1 MAANTNNLIRV
12 GKVSSVNVANGTIKV
27 SYPQLDKAVTT
38 EIPYA
43 NFADTYKMP
52 QVGSWVIVLHLST
65 GASAGICLGNY
76 WGSGSKPPEGIAG
89 LFRQDYGAAPGEA
102 YLRYLQGALLLFC
115 EGSVAIEGASIAENA
130 GGNMDVTV
138 GGNLTETVTGNLTET
153 VTGETL
159 IDGTGMVTIKSAGD
173 LILQDAG
180 IALTPTIIDQR
191 LRNGGL

>member
-12 GKVSSVNVANGTIKV
+12 GKVSSVNVTNGTIKV

-65 GASAGICLGNY
+65 GASAGLCIGNY

-89 LFRQDYGAAPGEA
+89 LFRQDYGVTPGEA
-102 YLRYLQGALLLFC
+102 YLRYLEGALLLFC
-115 EGSVAIEGASIAENA
+115 EGSVAIEGANIAETA
-130 GGNMDVTV
+130 GANMDITV
-138 GGNLTETVTGNLTET
+138 GGNLTEK
-153 VTGETL
+153 VTGETKVEY
-159 IDGTGMVTIKSAGD
+159 TGEAMIEGKAKMTIKSAGD

-180 IALTPTIIDQR
+180 ITLTPTIIDQR
-191 LRNGGL
+191 LKNGGL